1 MPYMDKLTSYL
12 QPILLMLACI
22 NVTHV
27 KAFLSPSKQ
36 FFCIYKVLCK
46 QYNFQ
51 MVNFLE
57 PVQWFHVHL
66 AKRLL
71 RRKSVGEKTKVLT
84 CKIPFYLNS
93 ESFLWVSLSSFFF
106 SPENQAWRWVWFIM
120 FEFHYCYCKSVSNFR
135 SLKIWFT
142 PAVSLASLSVQLVV
156 NTC

>member
-106 SPENQAWRWVWFIM
+106 PPKIKLDAEFDLSCLNFII
-120 FEFHYCYCKSVSNFR
+120 VIN
-135 SLKIWFT
+135 
-142 PAVSLASLSVQLVV
+142 V
-156 NTC
+156 